1 MKKLWIG
8 TFMLVCW
15 ITSHLNAQ
23 EVTDLITFKQVDPF
37 LKVLR
42 ESNFF
47 PEFTDTV
54 EVAKGENATFQ
65 FAVRSGLPL
74 KDLQFDVTAFRSG
87 QGASMNVSRK
97 GFVNYVKEGRLTPE
111 LANDAILSLSRYY
124 PDPICEEQNWSV
136 ERDLTQPMWVTLPVP
151 ADAKEG
157 CYRAEVTLK
166 GLAGNKPFSFTREIY
181 VKVYPVT
188 IEKPS
193 LWVTNW
199 FTTADDKMK
208 VFSGGKDIESYS
220 AEYWKMVGELASK
233 LHECYTNVI
242 LVSLLQHIEFSE
254 KSGKYSFDYKNFD
267 RFIDV
272 FRQAGAL
279 KMIEGGHIAAR
290 AGNWDS
296 NFEAYVPEV
305 DKDGNKKLVQYP
317 INSEK
322 ASNFYRQFLPSLMS
336 HLQKRGLK
344 DIYVQHIADEP
355 IESNFKSYVEIARFV
370 KDICPDLKIIEACH
384 THNLENTVDIWVPQ
398 LNFYKD
404 GYSFYQERQK
414 AGDEVWFYT
423 CLAPQGNFANRFLEL
438 PSIKTRLIHW
448 LNFRY
453 GATGYLHWGFNFWK
467 ENSDPYGETTTMNLE
482 SGNTLPGGDSW
493 IVYPKNG
500 KLYSSIRLEAMRDGI
515 ADYTLLQMLAQ
526 KEPDLAKELCRQ
538 VVFHWTLYD
547 TDGDHFRAI
556 RHQIL
561 EKLSEK

>member
-1 MKKLWIG
+1 MKKFWIG

-151 ADAKEG
+151 VDAKEG

-208 VFSGGKDIESYS
+208 VFNGGKDVEPYS
-220 AEYWKMVGELASK
+220 VEYWKMVGELASK
-233 LHECYTNVI
+233 LHEYYTNVI
-242 LVSLLQHIEFSE
+242 LVSPLQHIEFSE

-370 KDICPDLKIIEACH
+370 KDICPDLRIIEACH

-547 TDGDHFRAI
+547 TDGNHFRAI

>member
-1 MKKLWIG
+1 MKKFWIG

-208 VFSGGKDIESYS
+208 VFNGGKDVEPYS

-242 LVSLLQHIEFSE
+242 LVSPLQHIEFSE

-305 DKDGNKKLVQYP
+305 DKGGNKKLVQYP

-500 KLYSSIRLEAMRDGI
+500 RLYSSIRLEAMRDGI

>member
-1 MKKLWIG
+1 MKKFWIG

-65 FAVRSGLPL
+65 FAVRSGMPL

-208 VFSGGKDIESYS
+208 VFNGGKDVEPYS

-242 LVSLLQHIEFSE
+242 LFSPLQHIEFSE

-317 INSEK
+317 ISSEK

>member
-1 MKKLWIG
+1 MKKFWIG

-151 ADAKEG
+151 VDAKEG

-208 VFSGGKDIESYS
+208 VFNGGKNVEPYS

-242 LVSLLQHIEFSE
+242 LVSPLQYIEFSE

-370 KDICPDLKIIEACH
+370 KDICPDLRIIEACH

>member
-1 MKKLWIG
+1 MKKFWIG

-166 GLAGNKPFSFTREIY
+166 GLAGNKLFSFTREIY

-208 VFSGGKDIESYS
+208 VFNGGKDVEPYS

-242 LVSLLQHIEFSE
+242 LVSPLQHIEFSE

-272 FRQAGAL
+272 FRQTGAL

>member
-1 MKKLWIG
+1 
-8 TFMLVCW
+8 
-15 ITSHLNAQ
+15 
-23 EVTDLITFKQVDPF
+23 
-37 LKVLR
+37 
-42 ESNFF
+42 
-47 PEFTDTV
+47 
-54 EVAKGENATFQ
+54 
-65 FAVRSGLPL
+65 
-74 KDLQFDVTAFRSG
+74 
-87 QGASMNVSRK
+87 MNVSRK

-111 LANDAILSLSRYY
+111 LANDAILSLSHYY

-151 ADAKEG
+151 VDAKEG

-208 VFSGGKDIESYS
+208 VFNGGKDVEPYS

-242 LVSLLQHIEFSE
+242 LVSPLQHIEFSE

-370 KDICPDLKIIEACH
+370 KDICPDLRIIEACH

>member
-1 MKKLWIG
+1 MKKFWIG

-208 VFSGGKDIESYS
+208 VFNGGKDVEPYS

-242 LVSLLQHIEFSE
+242 LVSSLQHIEFSE

-272 FRQAGAL
+272 FRQVGSL

-296 NFEAYVPEV
+296 NFEAYVSEV

>member
-1 MKKLWIG
+1 M
-8 TFMLVCW
+8 
-15 ITSHLNAQ
+15 
-23 EVTDLITFKQVDPF
+23 
-37 LKVLR
+37 
-42 ESNFF
+42 
-47 PEFTDTV
+47 
-54 EVAKGENATFQ
+54 
-65 FAVRSGLPL
+65 
-74 KDLQFDVTAFRSG
+74 
-87 QGASMNVSRK
+87 
-97 GFVNYVKEGRLTPE
+97 
-111 LANDAILSLSRYY
+111 
-124 PDPICEEQNWSV
+124 
-136 ERDLTQPMWVTLPVP
+136 
-151 ADAKEG
+151 
-157 CYRAEVTLK
+157 
-166 GLAGNKPFSFTREIY
+166 
-181 VKVYPVT
+181 
-188 IEKPS
+188 
-193 LWVTNW
+193 
-199 FTTADDKMK
+199 
-208 VFSGGKDIESYS
+208 
-220 AEYWKMVGELASK
+220 
-233 LHECYTNVI
+233 
-242 LVSLLQHIEFSE
+242 
-254 KSGKYSFDYKNFD
+254 
-267 RFIDV
+267 
-272 FRQAGAL
+272 
-279 KMIEGGHIAAR
+279 
-290 AGNWDS
+290 
-296 NFEAYVPEV
+296 
-305 DKDGNKKLVQYP
+305 KDGNKKLVQYP

-370 KDICPDLKIIEACH
+370 KDICPDLRIIEACH

-423 CLAPQGNFANRFLEL
+423 CLAPQRNFANRFLEL